1 MRIKFF
7 LSVVWIW
14 IKVRLNTY
22 HLAVLTQFESVQTY
36 HFSKSYRHINIQH
49 YFRRGYSL
57 GHISDPQKFLRCHL
71 NVLIFRRPLLTKW
84 DGTLPLCVGH
94 AYNWYLLKAY
104 DLESMLYTFIGVW
117 KSVENFLESFEWKK
131 SIKMQ
136 KNHSFSDLRICW
148 NFRISA
154 RRNVFSFKWLWN
166 IFYALSGTDES
177 I

>member
-57 GHISDPQKFLRCHL
+57 GHISDPQKLLRCHL
-71 NVLIFRRPLLTKW
+71 NVLIFRQPLLTKW

-104 DLESMLYTFIGVW
+104 DLESMLDTFIGVW
-117 KSVENFLESFEWKK
+117 KCIKKFQSNLNEKTFLRADMRKFQQILKSEKWVIFLFE
-131 SIKMQ
+131 
-136 KNHSFSDLRICW
+136 F
-148 NFRISA
+148 
-154 RRNVFSFKWLWN
+154 
-166 IFYALSGTDES
+166 
-177 I
+177 